1 MGTIERETGSDGMSP
16 GLRDLLD
23 TYERGLILDAL
34 AATGGHQR
42 RTAALLGVLP
52 TTLHEKM
59 KRLGLLRSHRPVSSE
74 PMGRVPVPMMA
85 ASFGG
90 RRLA

>member
-1 MGTIERETGSDGMSP
+1 MATSERETGSDGMTP

-59 KRLGLLRSHRPVSSE
+59 KRLGLLPRRRGRAELSDTVFE
-74 PMGRVPVPMMA
+74 PEPGAESPEA
-85 ASFGG
+85 
-90 RRLA
+90 